1 MGVPESGNVTTP
13 RTLRQRC
20 ARAWRAF
27 RGDKHVDL
35 LPRNNDGF
43 DQAAVP
49 SDVTRLFRRLRKIR
63 GWFTVDD
70 CGHFHVILRMQS
82 LTGVKGDLLEIGSY
96 FGRSTGAMMGHLND
110 REQLIVCD
118 AFDSVKTADD
128 YETYPSVKDFLRNLA
143 EVHPKA
149 DLASVR
155 VHACLSSSLELADS
169 VRVRFAH
176 VDGGH
181 SRAEALHDLELV
193 YRHLCPR
200 GVIAV
205 DDYQHPGWPE
215 VSDGVDD
222 FLSRHDDMAILA
234 DLNRFGES
242 GRKLY
247 LMRIGGQDAV
257 V

>member
-1 MGVPESGNVTTP
+1 MSVSETADVTIP

-43 DQAAVP
+43 DLTAIP
-49 SDVTRLFRRLRKIR
+49 SDVTQLFRRLRKIP

-70 CGHFHVILRMQS
+70 CSHFHVILRMQS
-82 LTGVKGDLLEIGSY
+82 LTGVKGDLLEIGCY
-96 FGRSTGAMMGHLND
+96 YGRSTGAMLGHLNAA
-110 REQLIVCD
+110 EQLIVCD
-118 AFDSVKTADD
+118 AFDTLKTEDD
-128 YETYPSVKDFLRNLA
+128 YDSYPSVTDFLRGLA
-143 EVHPKA
+143 DVHPQA
-149 DLASVR
+149 DLSR
-155 VHACLSSSLELADS
+155 VNVNECLSSSLKLADS
-169 VRVRFAH
+169 VSVRFAH

-193 YRHLCPR
+193 YRHLCHR

-205 DDYQHPGWPE
+205 DDYKHPGWPE
-215 VSDGVDD
+215 VSDGVAD
-222 FLSRHDDMAILA
+222 FLARHGDMAILA
-234 DLNRFGES
+234 DLNRFGEP

-247 LMRIGGQDAV
+247 LMRIGGQNEV